1 MYHLLILILESYDY
15 KKPLSDAQEHLKR
28 TTILNAVIKSVTNG
42 YFDDVEKAKF
52 LNFINQLDDL
62 GGKLL
67 DNSGAFIDNCLDEA
81 TADGIFMRINNLV
94 EEFNEGLR

>member
-15 KKPLSDAQEHLKR
+15 KKTMWDAQEHLKR

-42 YFDDVEKAKF
+42 YFDDVEKTKF

-62 GGKLL
+62 GGRLL
-67 DNSGAFIDNCLDEA
+67 DNSGGYIDNCLDEE
-81 TADGIFMRINNLV
+81 TADGIFMRINNLQQ
-94 EEFNEGLR
+94 EFNEGLR

>member
-1 MYHLLILILESYDY
+1 MYYLLILILESYDRD
-15 KKPLSDAQEHLKR
+15 KTMWDAQEHLKR

-42 YFDDVEKAKF
+42 YFDDIEKAKF

-67 DNSGAFIDNCLDEA
+67 GNSGAFIDNCLDEA
-81 TADGIFMRINNLV
+81 TADGIFTRINNLV